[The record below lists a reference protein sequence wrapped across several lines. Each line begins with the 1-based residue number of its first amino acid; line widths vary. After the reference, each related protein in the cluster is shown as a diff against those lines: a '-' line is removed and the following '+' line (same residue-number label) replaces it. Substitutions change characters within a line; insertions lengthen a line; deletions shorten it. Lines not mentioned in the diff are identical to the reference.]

1 MTAEH
6 DALRTNLGPVGAWTF
21 AFDSRSVRE
30 VEEDAGEIQELG
42 YPALWIPEGGGSRD
56 VLSHLGLLLAAT
68 DRMTVCSGIA
78 NITGRQPEVLEAG
91 LITLADAYGERLVPG
106 IGIGH
111 EYTTESRGFEWSKP
125 LARMRSYLDGMD
137 AVADRWPAPAVP
149 PRRML
154 AALGDGMLRLS
165 AERAFGAHTY
175 FVPVEHTAHAREV
188 LGPDPVLAVE
198 LGVVLAEDP
207 VRARGSAREW
217 AIHYL
222 ELPNYANNWRRMGY
236 GEDLDGG
243 GSDRLVDAAI
253 AWGGVDAV
261 LARVRAH
268 LDAGADHVCV
278 QIVGDA
284 EDASPVPAL
293 RELAPALLALAPG
306 VLPASVADRA
316 SSRPLPLRE
325 LDPLNAPHPELT
337 PPGGSDV

>member
-1 MTAEH
+1 MSIEH
-6 DALRTNLGPVGAWTF
+6 DALRAQLGKVGAWTF
-21 AFDSRSVRE
+21 AFDSRRVRDLTQ
-30 VEEDAGEIQELG
+30 DASAIQELG
-42 YPALWIPEGGGSRD
+42 YPSLWVPEGGGSRD

-68 DRMTVCSGIA
+68 DRLTVCSGIA

-111 EYTTESRGFEWSKP
+111 EYTTELRGFEWSKP
-125 LARMRSYLDGMD
+125 LTRMRTYLDRMD
-137 AVADRWPAPAVP
+137 AAADRWPAPAVP

-165 AERAFGAHTY
+165 AERSFGAHTY

-188 LGPDPVLAVE
+188 LGPEPVLAVE
-198 LGVVLAEDP
+198 QGVVLANDP
-207 VRARGSAREW
+207 ARARELARGW

-236 GEDLDGG
+236 GDDLDGG

-278 QIVGDA
+278 QVVGDA
-284 EDASPVPAL
+284 DDASPVPTL
-293 RELAPALLALAPG
+293 RELAPALL
-306 VLPASVADRA
+306 
-316 SSRPLPLRE
+316 SS
-325 LDPLNAPHPELT
+325 
-337 PPGGSDV
+337 